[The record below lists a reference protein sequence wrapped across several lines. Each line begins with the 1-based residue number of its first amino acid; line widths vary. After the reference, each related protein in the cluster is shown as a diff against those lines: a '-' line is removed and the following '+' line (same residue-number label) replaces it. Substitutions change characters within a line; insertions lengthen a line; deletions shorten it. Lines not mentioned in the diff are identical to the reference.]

1 MRNQHKIKKWRN
13 SPNICLKSTGEPKN
27 MQLAKVPEFRDS
39 DKFIKKLFQE
49 FVRTWKY
56 KTIKERRRKN
66 LTKTDIGPS
75 KIK

>member
-1 MRNQHKIKKWRN
+1 
-13 SPNICLKSTGEPKN
+13 

-56 KTIKERRRKN
+56 KTIKERRRKH